1 MFPET
6 PLPPA
11 GKNPTRPNGFLYLI
25 ILALFITGLY
35 FVFSNRAELI
45 PAEEVSLSKIQ
56 EEYKQNQLKSLQ
68 IRENKIIAETTDGK
82 IQNTYR
88 LPTDGIK
95 DLGFDDL
102 TKDIPVTVEDTE
114 GSRFWMEI
122 LSSLIPFLLIAAF
135 LLYMLKQAQKGTA
148 NAFSFGK
155 SRARLFD
162 KNKAKNRITFKDVAG
177 AEEEKEELSEI
188 VDFLKHPK
196 KYLNMGAKI
205 PKGVLLMGPPGTGK
219 TLLARAVAGEA
230 NVPFLN
236 ISGSEFVE
244 MFVGVGASR
253 VRDLFMKAKRNAP
266 AIIFIDEIDA
276 VGSHRGAGLGGGHD
290 EREQTLNQIL
300 AEMDGFEQ
308 GTNVIVI
315 AATNRP
321 DVLDPA
327 LLRPGRFDRRVVI
340 ELPDIRDRLAV
351 LKVHSR
357 NKPLDKEINLEKIAK
372 QTPGFSGADL
382 ENLMNEAAILATKHG
397 HTKIKMKDAED
408 SVEKVMMGPEKKS
421 RILTEE
427 EKKIT
432 AYHEAGHAVVGHLL
446 PHCDPV
452 HKISLI
458 GRGMTLGATWFLPKQ
473 DLYLQSRSKFKDELA
488 SLLGG
493 REAEQLVFN
502 EITTG
507 ATNDLKRATQIARR
521 MVAEYGMSNKIGP
534 VFYAD
539 QNASI
544 FLGKDL
550 IQRREHSEKM
560 AALIDMEV
568 KRIVEEASKKA
579 REILTQ
585 NRTVLDKIVVKL
597 LEKEILLEV
606 EFVGLFGGKLKAKG

>member
-1 MFPET
+1 
-6 PLPPA
+6 
-11 GKNPTRPNGFLYLI
+11 
-25 ILALFITGLY
+25 
-35 FVFSNRAELI
+35 
-45 PAEEVSLSKIQ
+45 
-56 EEYKQNQLKSLQ
+56 
-68 IRENKIIAETTDGK
+68 
-82 IQNTYR
+82 
-88 LPTDGIK
+88 
-95 DLGFDDL
+95 
-102 TKDIPVTVEDTE
+102 
-114 GSRFWMEI
+114 
-122 LSSLIPFLLIAAF
+122 
-135 LLYMLKQAQKGTA
+135 
-148 NAFSFGK
+148 
-155 SRARLFD
+155 
-162 KNKAKNRITFKDVAG
+162 
-177 AEEEKEELSEI
+177 
-188 VDFLKHPK
+188 
-196 KYLNMGAKI
+196 
-205 PKGVLLMGPPGTGK
+205 
-219 TLLARAVAGEA
+219 
-230 NVPFLN
+230 
-236 ISGSEFVE
+236 
-244 MFVGVGASR
+244 